1 MVHLTFTVPY
11 SKQVGSMRVSF
22 TSTNSCSCS
31 SGSKCAVTITPLASA
46 LLGTVKLREELLEA
60 APSDAVHPAN
70 VPACTRVRLSRWS
83 RCRPFHFLAG
93 GTADAAPDVATNST
107 GTLAPRTAIGSEEI
121 NPSGT
126 PSGSGMA
133 AVLSGR
139 RSCVDVSV
147 GAHIS
152 KIGSDSSLERCHPSK
167 YSPF

>member
-1 MVHLTFTVPY
+1 
-11 SKQVGSMRVSF
+11 MRVSF

-46 LLGTVKLREELLEA
+46 LLGTVKLREELLDA

-70 VPACTRVRLSRWS
+70 FQPAL
-83 RCRPFHFLAG
+83 
-93 GTADAAPDVATNST
+93 GTAFTVEQVPPFFTFWLVEPLMLPPDVATNST

-139 RSCVDVSV
+139 RSCVT
-147 GAHIS
+147 
-152 KIGSDSSLERCHPSK
+152 
-167 YSPF
+167 